1 VNILLTEQL
10 LLSPPLYGSRKIL
23 GLFFKKN
30 TPSFDEGTE
39 KVLIFIIAMKAIVD
53 CLSS

>member
-1 VNILLTEQL
+1 MGPGK
-10 LLSPPLYGSRKIL
+10 SWA
-23 GLFFKKN
+23 LFFKKN

-53 CLSS
+53 CVSS